1 MFTTKEK
8 VNLLKKMQ
16 RQFLEKG
23 QLPSNTDWEQ
33 LQLMGIKDSFMELDI
48 YKKPEEITM
57 QDILAE
63 ER

>member
-1 MFTTKEK
+1 MFTTEEK

-48 YKKPEEITM
+48 YKKPEEIN
-57 QDILAE
+57 QYDIMG
-63 ER
+63 RK